1 MNKQE
6 ALQKIKELEEFIN
19 KSDDLFNITTYKE
32 VCKKLKEKELTLK
45 DYTFLPENRRKKA
58 LAQGKIQ
65 QLEALFNGTWKVK
78 FDGNQKN
85 WFPCFTIYDVGSGWV
100 FHHSG
105 YDCGY
110 YSAQVGFFKDK
121 ETSDFIGNNFK
132 DIYRDLF

>member
-19 KSDDLFNITTYKE
+19 QSDNLFSITTYKE

-65 QLEALFNGTWKVK
+65 QLEALFNGTWKAK
-78 FDGNQKN
+78 LDGNQKN
-85 WFPCFTIYDVGSGWV
+85 WYPYFIVGSGGV
-100 FHHSG
+100 LGFDDSY
-105 YDCGY
+105 YDYTYCDGFT
-110 YSAQVGFFKDK
+110 GFFKDK
-121 ETSDFIGNNFK
+121 ETSDFIGKTFI
-132 DIYRDLF
+132 DIYREL